1 MALLNPPNIL
11 PNGMHLIAKYLAA
24 HGKPVDRQR
33 LKAALQPSTL
43 PLRRDGTN
51 TFDACLKALQDLALI
66 TADGAAISA
75 APDLAVAAD
84 ARAFGDTL
92 LFAVCSSAGAA
103 QDDIATPQRD
113 LLVALTWWCAQDPYG
128 APIGWQEVGH
138 LLSHDLGSGFASF
151 PIGNSNPWQS
161 FVRWATT
168 LGFAEHDGLTPRTT
182 STLVP
187 DFTRA
192 LRAVLRKH
200 RPSGETTA
208 TRLVALLQD
217 RLPMIDG
224 GLHATALRSTWNLP
238 VGRRAAANALDLAF
252 SHALL
257 RCEEDGVLKLENR
270 SDAEKVLLSDGPDVR
285 PVSHVVLHG
294 VMS

>member
-1 MALLNPPNIL
+1 MPLLNPPNIL
-11 PNGMHLIAKYLAA
+11 PKGMHLIAKYLAV

-51 TFDACLKALQDLALI
+51 TFDACLKALQDLTLI

-75 APDLAVAAD
+75 DPKLKVAAD
-84 ARAFGDTL
+84 GRAFAEVL
-92 LFAVCSSAGAA
+92 LFAVCSDAA
-103 QDDIATPQRD
+103 ARQHDAAIPQRD

-128 APIGWQEVGH
+128 PPIGWQEVGR
-138 LLSHDLGSGFASF
+138 LLSHDLGTGFASF

-161 FVRWATT
+161 FIRWATA
-168 LGFAEHDGLTPRTT
+168 LGFAEHDGLTPRST

-187 DFTRA
+187 DITRA
-192 LRAVLRKH
+192 VKTILRTRE
-200 RPSGETTA
+200 SGGETTA
-208 TRLVALLQD
+208 SRLIALLQT

-224 GLHATALRSTWNLP
+224 GLLATALRSEWNLP
-238 VGRRAAANALDLAF
+238 AGRRAAANALDVAL

-270 SDAEKVLLSDGPDVR
+270 SDAEKALLSDGPEVR
-285 PVSHVVLHG
+285 PVSHAVFHEVA
-294 VMS
+294 S